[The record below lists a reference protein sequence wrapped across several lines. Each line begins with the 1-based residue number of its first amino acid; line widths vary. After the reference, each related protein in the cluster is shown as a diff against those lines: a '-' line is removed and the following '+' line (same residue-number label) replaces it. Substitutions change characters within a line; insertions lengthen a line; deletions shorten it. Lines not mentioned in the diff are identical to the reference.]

1 MQNNLSLSIDI
12 GGTSAKYAYV
22 TADGRLTG
30 KNSFSTSGLKN
41 LDEFYQQLLPVID
54 EGFACGAVNVGL
66 SCPGFIHSDGLC
78 MGGVENLPYLKGVD
92 IPGFLQQRN
101 PSLKVSIMNDGTA
114 AALGEYWLGSGRG
127 SRVLLCITL
136 GTGIG
141 SALILDG
148 RPYPGS
154 HFQSGEIGYSD
165 YSSSEE
171 YLEIDYSTLG
181 ILRKASALTGSQLD
195 GFAFIQRIR
204 DNDPCCLQ
212 LLGDWTAKLG
222 RVLAN
227 NILMLDPDRVVIGGG
242 ISKQSDILIPLLEK
256 QTNRQLPPQY
266 RQLAEIVPARL
277 ANDAALFGAVK
288 PFYETGAD
296 T

>member
-12 GGTSAKYAYV
+12 GGPSAKYAYV

-30 KNSFSTSGLKN
+30 KNSFSTAGLKN

-54 EGFACGAVNVGL
+54 AGFACGAVNVGL
-66 SCPGFIHSDGLC
+66 SCPGFIHSDGRC

-92 IPGFLQQRN
+92 IPGFLRQRN
-101 PSLKVSIMNDGTA
+101 PSLNVSIMNDGTA

-181 ILRKASALTGSQLD
+181 ILRRASALTGSQLD

-204 DNDPCCLQ
+204 DNDPYCLQ
-212 LLGDWTAKLG
+212 LLEDWTAKLG

-288 PFYETGAD
+288 PFYEPGVD

>member
-1 MQNNLSLSIDI
+1 MQKNLSLSIDI
-12 GGTSAKYAYV
+12 GGTSAKYAYI
-22 TADGRLTG
+22 TADGKLTG
-30 KNSFSTSGLKN
+30 KDSFSTSGLKN

-54 EGFACGAVNVGL
+54 KAIACGAVNIGL
-66 SCPGFIHSDGLC
+66 SCPGFIQSDGLC
-78 MGGVENLPYLKGVD
+78 MGGVENLPYLKGVN
-92 IPGFLQQRN
+92 IPEFLRQHN

-181 ILRKASALTGSQLD
+181 ILRRASALTGSQLD

-204 DNDPCCLQ
+204 DNDPYCLQ
-212 LLGDWTAKLG
+212 LLEDWTAKLG

-288 PFYETGAD
+288 PFYETGVD

>member
-1 MQNNLSLSIDI
+1 
-12 GGTSAKYAYV
+12 
-22 TADGRLTG
+22 
-30 KNSFSTSGLKN
+30 
-41 LDEFYQQLLPVID
+41 
-54 EGFACGAVNVGL
+54 
-66 SCPGFIHSDGLC
+66 
-78 MGGVENLPYLKGVD
+78 
-92 IPGFLQQRN
+92 
-101 PSLKVSIMNDGTA
+101 MNDGTA
-114 AALGEYWLGSGRG
+114 AALGEYWLGSGQG

-165 YSSSEE
+165 YSSSEK
-171 YLEIDYSTLG
+171 YLEINYSTLG
-181 ILRKASALTGSQLD
+181 ILRRASELTGEQLD

-204 DNDPCCLQ
+204 DNDPCCLR
-212 LLGDWTAKLG
+212 LLEDWTETLG
-222 RVLAN
+222 RILAN

-256 QTNRQLPPQY
+256 HTNRQLPPQY

-277 ANDAALFGAVK
+277 ANDAGLFGAVK
-288 PFYETGAD
+288 PFYETGMDA
-296 T
+296 

>member
-1 MQNNLSLSIDI
+1 MQKNLSLSIDI

-22 TADGRLTG
+22 TADGKLTG
-30 KNSFSTSGLKN
+30 KDSFPTSGLKN
-41 LDEFYQQLLPVID
+41 LDEFYQHLLPVID
-54 EGFACGAVNVGL
+54 KAIACGAVNVGL
-66 SCPGFIHSDGLC
+66 SCPGFIQSDGLC
-78 MGGVENLPYLKGVD
+78 MGGVENLPYLKGVN
-92 IPGFLQQRN
+92 IPEFLRQHN

-114 AALGEYWLGSGRG
+114 AALGEYWLGSGQG

-171 YLEIDYSTLG
+171 YLEINYSTLG
-181 ILRKASALTGSQLD
+181 ILRRASELTGEQLD

-204 DNDPCCLQ
+204 DNDASGCWRTGPKSWAVSWQ
-212 LLGDWTAKLG
+212 T
-222 RVLAN
+222 
-227 NILMLDPDRVVIGGG
+227 
-242 ISKQSDILIPLLEK
+242 IS
-256 QTNRQLPPQY
+256 
-266 RQLAEIVPARL
+266 
-277 ANDAALFGAVK
+277 
-288 PFYETGAD
+288 
-296 T
+296 

>member
-1 MQNNLSLSIDI
+1 MI
-12 GGTSAKYAYV
+12 
-22 TADGRLTG
+22 
-30 KNSFSTSGLKN
+30 
-41 LDEFYQQLLPVID
+41 
-54 EGFACGAVNVGL
+54 
-66 SCPGFIHSDGLC
+66 
-78 MGGVENLPYLKGVD
+78 
-92 IPGFLQQRN
+92 IP
-101 PSLKVSIMNDGTA
+101 P
-114 AALGEYWLGSGRG
+114 
-127 SRVLLCITL
+127 
-136 GTGIG
+136 
-141 SALILDG
+141 
-148 RPYPGS
+148 P
-154 HFQSGEIGYSD
+154 
-165 YSSSEE
+165 EE

-181 ILRKASALTGSQLD
+181 ILRRAPHSPGSQLD

-212 LLGDWTAKLG
+212 LLEDWTAKLG

>member
-41 LDEFYQQLLPVID
+41 LDEFYQRLLPVID
-54 EGFACGAVNVGL
+54 EGFACGAVNAGL

-92 IPGFLQQRN
+92 IPGFLRQRN

-141 SALILDG
+141 SALILEFLLYYMTKPEYQLHV
-148 RPYPGS
+148 RE
-154 HFQSGEIGYSD
+154 EI
-165 YSSSEE
+165 
-171 YLEIDYSTLG
+171 YL
-181 ILRKASALTGSQLD
+181 
-195 GFAFIQRIR
+195 
-204 DNDPCCLQ
+204 DN
-212 LLGDWTAKLG
+212 
-222 RVLAN
+222 
-227 NILMLDPDRVVIGGG
+227 MLD
-242 ISKQSDILIPLLEK
+242 
-256 QTNRQLPPQY
+256 
-266 RQLAEIVPARL
+266 
-277 ANDAALFGAVK
+277 LF
-288 PFYETGAD
+288 
-296 T
+296 

>member
-41 LDEFYQQLLPVID
+41 LDEFYQRLLPVVD

-92 IPGFLQQRN
+92 IPGFLRQRN

-114 AALGEYWLGSGRG
+114 AALGEYWLGSGQG

-171 YLEIDYSTLG
+171 YLEIAYSTLG
-181 ILRKASALTGSQLD
+181 ILRRASALTGSQLD

-212 LLGDWTAKLG
+212 LLEDWTAKLG

-256 QTNRQLPPQY
+256 QTNRQLPPPVSAAG
-266 RQLAEIVPARL
+266 RNRSCPAR
-277 ANDAALFGAVK
+277 
-288 PFYETGAD
+288 
-296 T
+296 